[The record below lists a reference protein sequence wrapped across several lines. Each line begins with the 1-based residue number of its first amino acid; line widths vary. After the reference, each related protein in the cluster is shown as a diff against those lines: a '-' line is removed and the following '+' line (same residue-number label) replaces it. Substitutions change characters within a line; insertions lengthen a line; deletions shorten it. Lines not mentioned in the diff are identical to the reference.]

1 VSVPSQESLSESGTT
16 SSITKRK
23 RKPKAVDFFD
33 QKPTVQ
39 YDTENSIRQQILQ
52 GPQSVP
58 TFLQSQTPSST
69 TDSTQIPSI
78 FGTIE
83 SEELYPELEWSSERY
98 TIQSNSF
105 HIYFVFLDFEI
116 FSTANVPIVFVF
128 SSSSFS
134 DDNERPGQMQIVD
147 IQTTEKEK
155 KTSSKKED
163 KKKKKHKKHK
173 HHKKEKKSKK
183 DVVKYDE
190 GKLDTRKPSTAWLI
204 DV

>member
-98 TIQSNSF
+98 HTIELSLS
-105 HIYFVFLDFEI
+105 HYIHLSWI
-116 FSTANVPIVFVF
+116 FGLMKTFQCMF
-128 SSSSFS
+128 MK
-134 DDNERPGQMQIVD
+134 QM
-147 IQTTEKEK
+147 
-155 KTSSKKED
+155 
-163 KKKKKHKKHK
+163 
-173 HHKKEKKSKK
+173 
-183 DVVKYDE
+183 
-190 GKLDTRKPSTAWLI
+190 
-204 DV
+204 